1 MIYRTDLAIEAA
13 ELAGTKTPPGVE
25 SSEEMRGD
33 AKITRIR
40 VVNEEGANAIGKPVG
55 NYVTIE
61 LPPFSEMSEEI
72 DEKLSAVADC
82 LKELL
87 PPDGPVLVAGIG
99 NAETTPDALGPDAC
113 SSILATRH
121 IRGEIARAAGLEGL
135 RPVAVLAP
143 GVLGQTG
150 IETGELLAAAVEHI
164 KPAAVIAIDAL
175 ASRSL
180 SRLGC
185 TVQLADTGISPGSG
199 VGNKRKELSR
209 ETLGVPVIAMGVPTV
224 VDAMTLAADLLG
236 EEDADRLLTKIQPDG
251 RAMMVTPRE
260 IDMLIDRAAFLCS
273 LAVNT
278 ALQPTL
284 SPDDILAL
292 VS

>member
-1 MIYRTDLAIEAA
+1 M
-13 ELAGTKTPPGVE
+13 
-25 SSEEMRGD
+25 
-33 AKITRIR
+33 
-40 VVNEEGANAIGKPVG
+40 
-55 NYVTIE
+55 
-61 LPPFSEMSEEI
+61 
-72 DEKLSAVADC
+72 
-82 LKELL
+82 LL
-87 PPDGPVLVAGIG
+87 
-99 NAETTPDALGPDAC
+99 
-113 SSILATRH
+113 H

-150 IETGELLAAAVEHI
+150 IETGELLAAAVEQG

-236 EEDADRLLTKIQPDG
+236 EEDAHRLLTKVQPDG